1 MWLLIVSSLN
11 KNQVKKIKDFIFKN
25 GRLLERKLFSYFFEK
40 GKKEDVIRALVAYQN
55 SDGGFGNGIEPDL
68 LCPDS
73 TAIGAET
80 ALYILDIM
88 EISNSDIV
96 TNIAKWVV
104 NSQNDEG
111 YINHPPENLEEY
123 PYQPWWK
130 NPDNIRIFAIAAF
143 LKKLGF
149 EDKHFFSKVRTFYAK
164 TQFPKEIQIYD
175 YPYFLYLKYLGESNM
190 EKKMLQNIIN
200 QFPIIC
206 EKNKDHY
213 PLFGR
218 HWYHAL
224 DILDK
229 KVVENEAD
237 NFFNG
242 LKDDGGLKIIYENLP
257 WWRPIWTLDGL
268 ILLKLNGIINFE

>member
-1 MWLLIVSSLN
+1 MRSFN
-11 KNQVKKIKDFIFKN
+11 KNQLKKIQEFIFKN
-25 GRLLERKLFSYFFEK
+25 GRLLERKLFSYFFK
-40 GKKEDVIRALVAYQN
+40 NGNKEEVIKALVAYQN

-80 ALYILDIM
+80 ALYFLDIL

-96 TNIAKWVV
+96 TNIAKWVI
-104 NSQNDEG
+104 NSQNSEG
-111 YINHPPENLEEY
+111 YINHPPKNLEEY

-130 NPDNIRIFAIAAF
+130 NPDNIRIFSIVAF
-143 LKKLGF
+143 LKKFGF
-149 EDKHFFSKVRTFYAK
+149 EDKNFFSKVRIFYANS
-164 TQFPKEIQIYD
+164 QFPEEIQIYD
-175 YPYFLYLKYLGESNM
+175 YPYFMYLKYLGESK
-190 EKKMLQNIIN
+190 EDKKMLQNIIT
-200 QFPIIC
+200 QFPSIC
-206 EKNKDHY
+206 EKNKEHY
-213 PLFGR
+213 PLFSR

-224 DILDK
+224 DIVDK
-229 KVVENEAD
+229 KLIENEAD

-268 ILLKLNGIINFE
+268 IILKINGKLDF

>member
-1 MWLLIVSSLN
+1 MKNLN
-11 KNQVKKIKDFIFKN
+11 KSQIKKVRNFIFRN
-25 GRLLERKLFSYFFEK
+25 GRLIERKLFSFFFESGNK
-40 GKKEDVIRALVAYQN
+40 DDVIKALIGYQN
-55 SDGGFGNGIEPDL
+55 IDGGFGNGIDPDL

-80 ALYILDIM
+80 ALYILDIL

-104 NSQNDEG
+104 NSQNSEG
-111 YINHPPENLEEY
+111 YIDHPPENLEEY

-130 NPDNIRIFAIAAF
+130 NPDNIRIFAVAAF
-143 LKKLGF
+143 LKKFGF
-149 EDKHFFSKVRTFYAK
+149 EDKNFFSKVRTFYAK
-164 TQFPKEIQIYD
+164 TQIPEEIQIYD
-175 YPYFLYLKYLGESNM
+175 YPYFIYLKYLGENKE
-190 EKKMLQNIIN
+190 EKKMLQHIID
-200 QFPIIC
+200 QLSSIFK
-206 EKNKDHY
+206 KNKEHY

-224 DILDK
+224 DIVDK

-237 NFFNG
+237 SFFNG
-242 LKDDGGLKIIYENLP
+242 LIDDGGLKIIYQNLP

-268 ILLKLNGIINFE
+268 IIAKINGIIDF

>member
-1 MWLLIVSSLN
+1 MKNLN
-11 KNQVKKIKDFIFKN
+11 KSQIKKVRNFILRN
-25 GRLLERKLFSYFFEK
+25 GRLIERKLFSFFFESGHK
-40 GKKEDVIRALVAYQN
+40 DDVIKALIGYQN
-55 SDGGFGNGIEPDL
+55 IDGGFGNGIEPDL

-104 NSQNDEG
+104 NSQNSEG
-111 YINHPPENLEEY
+111 YIDHPPENLEEY

-130 NPDNIRIFAIAAF
+130 NPDNIRIFAVAAF
-143 LKKLGF
+143 LKKFGF
-149 EDKHFFSKVRTFYAK
+149 EDKNFFSKVRTFYAK
-164 TQFPKEIQIYD
+164 TQIPEEIQIYD
-175 YPYFLYLKYLGESNM
+175 YPYFIYLKYLGENKE
-190 EKKMLQNIIN
+190 EKKMLQHIID
-200 QFPIIC
+200 QLPSIFK
-206 EKNKDHY
+206 KNKEHY

-224 DILDK
+224 DSVDK

-237 NFFNG
+237 SFFNG
-242 LKDDGGLKIIYENLP
+242 LLDDGGLKIILVETNMDFRWFNNRKNKWYN
-257 WWRPIWTLDGL
+257 
-268 ILLKLNGIINFE
+268 

>member
-1 MWLLIVSSLN
+1 MKKFN
-11 KNQVKKIKDFIFKN
+11 KIEKVRNFIFRN
-25 GRLLERKLFSYFFEK
+25 GRLIERKLFSFFFESGNK
-40 GKKEDVIRALVAYQN
+40 NDVIKALIGYQN
-55 SDGGFGNGIEPDL
+55 SDGGFGNGIEPDI

-80 ALYILDIM
+80 ALYILDLL

-104 NSQNDEG
+104 NSQNSEG
-111 YINHPPENLEEY
+111 YIEHPPENLEEY

-143 LKKLGF
+143 LKKFGF
-149 EDKHFFSKVRTFYAK
+149 EDKNFFSKVRSFYK
-164 TQFPKEIQIYD
+164 ITQIPKEIQIYD
-175 YPYFLYLKYLGESNM
+175 YPFFLYLKYLGENK
-190 EKKMLQNIIN
+190 EERRMLQHIID
-200 QFPIIC
+200 QLPSIFA
-206 EKNKDHY
+206 KNKEHY

-224 DILDK
+224 DIVDK
-229 KVVENEAD
+229 SIIENEAD

-242 LKDDGGLKIIYENLP
+242 LKEDGGLKIIYQDLP
-257 WWRPIWTLDGL
+257 WWRPIWTLDSL
-268 ILLKLNGIINFE
+268 ILLKKSGIISIIR